1 MRVAQVVGR
10 MESGGVEAVVMNY
23 YRAMEKEKVQF
34 DFFVDETSSFPQRK
48 ELEQLGAGIY
58 LVPPYTKPVQ
68 FHKALYKQ
76 FKASGYKIVHAHINT
91 MNVFPLFT
99 AWRAKVPVRICHNH
113 STAHWGE
120 RKKTLLKYL
129 LRPFAKVFA
138 TDYFA
143 CGEQAGRWMY
153 GNQCFDEGKVSVIPN
168 AIDTK
173 RFEYDPEA
181 RIRLRMELGIP
192 QDAFVI
198 GHVGRFTYAKNQ
210 SFLLEVFHQ
219 FLRQWPGSYLLLV
232 GEGEL
237 KHLLKEKAKQLS
249 ITEHTL
255 FTGVRRDVDKL
266 YSAMDVFCLP
276 SFYEGC
282 PVVALEAQASGL
294 NCVCSD
300 KVPHE
305 IDLSRKVCHLPLQ
318 PQDTARW
325 CEQLRIEDGENSRKV
340 PELPELVEKFD
351 IFCVARK
358 IQQFYLN
365 RGAYENNL
373 QQP

>member
-1 MRVAQVVGR
+1 MSKAIRVAQVVGR

-23 YRAMEKEKVQF
+23 YRTMDKKRVQF
-34 DFFVDETSSFPQRK
+34 DFFVDETSSFPQRE
-48 ELEQLGAGIY
+48 ELERLGAGIY
-58 LVPPYTKPVQ
+58 LVPPYSKPVQ

-76 FKASGYKIVHAHINT
+76 FRAGGYRIVHAHINT
-91 MNVFPLFT
+91 MNVFPLFA

-120 RKKTLLKYL
+120 GKKTLLKYL

-153 GNQCFDEGKVSVIPN
+153 GDRCYEAGKVRVIPN

-173 RFEYDPEA
+173 RFAYDSQA
-181 RIRLRMELGIP
+181 GIQLRKELGIP
-192 QDAFVI
+192 QESFVV

-210 SFLLEVFHQ
+210 SFLLEVFCQ
-219 FLRQWPGSYLLLV
+219 FQRQWPNSYLLLI

-237 KHLLKEKAKQLS
+237 KLFLQEKVKQLN
-249 ITEHTL
+249 IVEHVL

-276 SFYEGC
+276 SFYEGG

-294 NCVCSD
+294 TCVCSD

-305 IDLSRKVCHLPLQ
+305 IDLSPDVYHIPLQ
-318 PQDTARW
+318 PQNSPQW
-325 CEQLRIEDGENSRKV
+325 CEQLRTKNRERAQIM
-340 PELPELVEKFD
+340 PEFVEKFD
-351 IFCVARK
+351 IFFVAKK

-365 RGAYENNL
+365 RGSYENDL
-373 QQP
+373 

>member
-91 MNVFPLFT
+91 MNVFPLFA

-120 RKKTLLKYL
+120 GKKTLLKYL
-129 LRPFAKVFA
+129 LRPFNKIFA

-153 GNQCFDEGKVSVIPN
+153 GNQCFDAGKVRIMPN
-168 AIDTK
+168 AIDTQK
-173 RFEYDPEA
+173 FAYDPEA
-181 RIRLRMELGIP
+181 RACLREELGIP
-192 QDAFVI
+192 QDAFVV
-198 GHVGRFTYAKNQ
+198 GHVGRFMYQKNHA
-210 SFLLEVFHQ
+210 FLVSVFAELLKQ
-219 FLRQWPGSYLLLV
+219 KPDAYLLLV

-237 KHLLKEKAKQLS
+237 EETIRQKVQILGIKEQV
-249 ITEHTL
+249 I
-255 FTGVRRDVDKL
+255 FTGTRPDVNKL

-276 SFYEGC
+276 SFYEGL
-282 PVVALEAQASGL
+282 PVVLVEAQANGL
-294 NCVCSD
+294 PCVVSD
-300 KVPHE
+300 RVTSEAREEKNFLAFPLNSDTFWAAALCLERRTSVDSMSSE
-305 IDLSRKVCHLPLQ
+305 SSAITRAAETLLS
-318 PQDTARW
+318 
-325 CEQLRIEDGENSRKV
+325 
-340 PELPELVEKFD
+340 
-351 IFCVARK
+351 
-358 IQQFYLN
+358 FYN
-365 RGAYENNL
+365 KKGGY
-373 QQP
+373 